1 MSKVSLSDRVISALP
16 MAKGTQKIVRDID
29 LPGFFVMVGARS
41 KTFMV
46 QGDLRQGE
54 LRQSL
59 RMKVGDVGRLTTR
72 EARAK
77 AKALLGQI
85 TEGIDPRPKVEVPE
99 APVSNGSDPTL
110 RMAWAAYRDSHMRRK
125 GRSAKTEE
133 GYADHVERL
142 MKSWLDQPLSVLG
155 HDPSLVRAR
164 HDALTK
170 ESGPYMANGCMRTL
184 RAVYNHARKSARAM
198 PAENP
203 VFAVDWNPE
212 GRRDS
217 GLGLEDMPAWFDQL
231 RALDNPLR
239 RELHLFL
246 LLSGSRPEV
255 IKQAK
260 REHLNFRERV
270 LFIPKP
276 KGGVDK
282 AFCIPLSRT
291 MIRCLLRAMTIGH
304 NMHPD
309 NAGIWIFPADSS
321 TGHLVEH
328 KEPRDK
334 LSHWGNE
341 LRQTYRTLGQIADIN
356 DIDMHLLMNHSLPGV
371 NAGYITR
378 NKLVGGHLRVA
389 QQKISDCVMATI
401 KQQADAQNKWPLLPV
416 RCVMSEPS
424 MTKRYTK
431 SV

>member
-1 MSKVSLSDRVISALP
+1 MSKLLLSDRTIAGLRSE
-16 MAKGTQKIVRDID
+16 KGTQKILRDSD
-29 LPGFFVMVGARS
+29 LPGFFVMIGSRS
-41 KTFMV
+41 KTFMI
-46 QGDLRQGE
+46 QGDLRQGAQ
-54 LRQSL
+54 RQSL
-59 RMKVGDVGRLTTR
+59 RIKVGDVGKLTTR

-85 TEGIDPRPKVEVPE
+85 AEGIDPRPRAELPV
-99 APVSNGSDPTL
+99 APASSGDDPTL

-133 GYADHVERL
+133 SYADHIERL
-142 MKSWLDQPLSVLG
+142 MRSWLDQPLSVLG

-170 ESGPYMANGCMRTL
+170 ECGSYMANGCMRTL
-184 RAVYNHARKSARAM
+184 RAVYNHARKSGRAV

-203 VFAVDWNPE
+203 VFAVDWNTE
-212 GRRDS
+212 SRRNS
-217 GLGLEDMPAWFDQL
+217 GLGLMDLPKWFDQL
-231 RALDNPLR
+231 RMIDNPLR

-255 IKQAK
+255 IKQAQ
-260 REHLNFRERV
+260 REHLDLRERL

-282 AFCIPLSRT
+282 AFCIPLSRP
-291 MIRCLLRAMTIGH
+291 MIRCVLRSMLIGAQMYPS
-304 NMHPD
+304 NSRV
-309 NAGIWIFPADSS
+309 WLFPADSAS
-321 TGHLVEH
+321 GHVVEH

-341 LRQTYRTLGQIADIN
+341 LRQTYRTIGQIAEVN
-356 DIDMHLLMNHSLPGV
+356 DIDMHLLMNHALPGV

-378 NKLVGGHLRVA
+378 NKLVGTHLRAA
-389 QQKISDCVMATI
+389 QQKISDAIMNAV
-401 KQQADAQNKWPLLPV
+401 KKSENSLGKWPLAVNFRSEV
-416 RCVMSEPS
+416 RIC
-424 MTKRYTK
+424 
-431 SV
+431 

>member
-16 MAKGTQKIVRDID
+16 MTKGAQKIVRDAD
-29 LPGFFVMVGARS
+29 LPGFFVMIGARS

-54 LRQSL
+54 LRHSL

-85 TEGIDPRPKVEVPE
+85 AEGNDPRPKVEIPV
-99 APVSNGSDPTL
+99 APVPNGSDPTL
-110 RMAWAAYRDSHMRRK
+110 RMAWVAYRDSHMRRK

-184 RAVYNHARKSARAM
+184 RAIYNHARKSARAM

-217 GLGLEDMPAWFDQL
+217 ALGLEDLPAWFDQL
-231 RALDNPLR
+231 RDLENPLR

-260 REHLNFRERV
+260 REHLNLRERV

-276 KGGVDK
+276 KGGVEK
-282 AFCIPLSRT
+282 AFCIPLSRQ
-291 MIRCLLRAMTIGH
+291 MIRCLVRVMTIGR
-304 NMHPD
+304 NMEPD
-309 NAGIWIFPADSS
+309 NADIWLFPADSS
-321 TGHLVEH
+321 SGHLVEH

-389 QQKISDCVMATI
+389 QQKLSDHVMAAI
-401 KQQADAQNKWPLLPV
+401 KQQEGDAGKWPFLPV
-416 RCVMSEPS
+416 RRMMAEGS
-424 MTKRYTK
+424 MAKR
-431 SV
+431 SM

>member
-1 MSKVSLSDRVISALP
+1 MSNVSLSDRVISALP
-16 MAKGTQKIVRDID
+16 MTKGAQKIVRDAD

-46 QGDLRQGE
+46 QGDLRQGDQ
-54 LRQSL
+54 RQSL

-85 TEGIDPRPKVEVPE
+85 AEGADPRTKVV
-99 APVSNGSDPTL
+99 ALVSNGSDPTL
-110 RMAWAAYRDSHMRRK
+110 RMAWVAYRDSHMRRK

-142 MKSWLDQPLSVLG
+142 MKSWLDQPLSALG

-164 HDALTK
+164 HDSLTK

-231 RALDNPLR
+231 RALENPLR

-255 IKQAK
+255 IKRAK
-260 REHLNFRERV
+260 REHLNLRERL

-276 KGGVDK
+276 KGGVEK
-282 AFCIPLSRT
+282 AFCIPLSRP

-309 NAGIWIFPADSS
+309 NASVWLFPAGSEA
-321 TGHLVEH
+321 GHLVEH
-328 KEPRDK
+328 KEPRVK

-341 LRQTYRTLGQIADIN
+341 LRQTYRTLGQIADVN

-378 NKLVGGHLRVA
+378 NKLVGGHLRIA
-389 QQKISDCVMATI
+389 QQKISDHVMAAI
-401 KQQADAQNKWPLLPV
+401 KQHESDAGKWPFLPV
-416 RCVMSEPS
+416 RRIMAEPS
-424 MTKRYTK
+424 MAKRST
-431 SV
+431 

>member
-1 MSKVSLSDRVISALP
+1 MSNVSLSDRVISALP
-16 MAKGTQKIVRDID
+16 MTKGAQKIVRDAD

-46 QGDLRQGE
+46 QGDLRQGDQ
-54 LRQSL
+54 RQSL

-85 TEGIDPRPKVEVPE
+85 AEGADPRTKVV
-99 APVSNGSDPTL
+99 ALVSNGSDPTL
-110 RMAWAAYRDSHMRRK
+110 RMAWVAYRDSHMRRK

-142 MKSWLDQPLSVLG
+142 MKSWLDQPLSALG

-164 HDALTK
+164 HDSLTK

-203 VFAVDWNPE
+203 VFAVNWNPE

-231 RALDNPLR
+231 RALENPLR

-255 IKQAK
+255 IKRAK
-260 REHLNFRERV
+260 REHLNLRERL

-276 KGGVDK
+276 KGGVEK
-282 AFCIPLSRT
+282 AFCIPLSRP

-309 NAGIWIFPADSS
+309 NASVWLFPAGSEA
-321 TGHLVEH
+321 GHLVEH
-328 KEPRDK
+328 KEPRVK

-341 LRQTYRTLGQIADIN
+341 LRQTYRTLGQIADVN

-378 NKLVGGHLRVA
+378 NKLVGGHLRIA
-389 QQKISDCVMATI
+389 QQKISDHVMAAI
-401 KQQADAQNKWPLLPV
+401 KQHESDAGKWPFLPI
-416 RCVMSEPS
+416 RRIMAEPS
-424 MTKRYTK
+424 VAKRST
-431 SV
+431 